1 MASFRKRGSTWQYRI
16 YYVDKRTGEPKEYPK
31 SGFRTKPEAREAAAE
46 MEQKIKRGY
55 DPGEADQTVETYLN
69 WWFDTYKKGA
79 VSINTEKNIRNHLN
93 VVIRHIGYMKLNE
106 LERPSYQRFIN
117 KIAPQYAKSYLQRM
131 NTTIREAFLDAKE
144 DGLIYNNPA
153 ARIKYPTTAKKS
165 KRKNEKFLELEE
177 YAKLVKVAIEEWI
190 EDFPQYLF
198 MTYLLAGTGAR
209 IGEICALQLSDLDID
224 RKVVKLTKTLVREN
238 GVYITKDTTKTGES
252 GEREIGLD
260 DFTIEKLK
268 EWLHI
273 RNKWIVKLKVRPDFL
288 FINPIG
294 EFIKM
299 PNYAG
304 SLKTLC
310 KRNELMH
317 TTPHMFRHTHE
328 TIMWEAGISDIN
340 YIGARLGD
348 VDKTILLETYGH
360 KSNRSEA
367 LNTAKINEFMQNWS
381 KTIEKIN

>member
-1 MASFRKRGSTWQYRI
+1 MASFRKRGSTWQYRV
-16 YYVDKRTGEPKEYPK
+16 YYVDRKTGESKETVK
-31 SGFRTKPEAREAAAE
+31 SGFRTKPEARIAAAE
-46 MEQKIKRGY
+46 MEQKIKRGF
-55 DPGEADQTVETYLN
+55 DPGEADQTLENYLN

-79 VSINTEKNIRNHLN
+79 VALNTEKNIRNHLN
-93 VVIRHIGYMKLNE
+93 IVIRNIGYMKLTE
-106 LERPSYQRFIN
+106 LEKPAYQKFLN
-117 KIAPQYAKSYLQRM
+117 SVAPLYKKSTLQRM

-144 DGLIYNNPA
+144 SGLIFNDPA
-153 ARIKYPTTAKKS
+153 SRVKYSTLAKKS
-165 KRKNEKFLELEE
+165 KSKKEKFLELEE
-177 YAKLVKVAIEEWI
+177 YAELVKVAIEEWS
-190 EDFPQYLF
+190 EDFPQYLY

-209 IGEICALQLSDLDID
+209 IGEICALRLSDLDLE
-224 RKVVKLTKTLVREN
+224 RKVLNLSKTLVREE

-260 DFTIEKLK
+260 DFTINKLK
-268 EWLHI
+268 DWLHI
-273 RNKWIVKLKVRPDFL
+273 RNKWIMKIKIRPDFL
-288 FINPIG
+288 FITPIG
-294 EFIKM
+294 ELIKM

-304 SLKTLC
+304 ALKTLC

-360 KSNRSEA
+360 KSNRSEI
-367 LNTAKINEFMQNWS
+367 LNTEKINEFMKTWS
-381 KTIEKIN
+381 NQLEKIK